1 MCIRDSTTSAALL
14 TDAVLAVVAAVPDD
28 ACLRAVNSALIQR
41 ARGGNTAVRVLALDM
56 CAALW
61 DAQGVALLGYIPET
75 VAALSELLD
84 DPDAHAAAAALRLR
98 SAIERALGEPLDS
111 YLE

>member
-1 MCIRDSTTSAALL
+1 M
-14 TDAVLAVVAAVPDD
+14 LAIDV
-28 ACLRAVNSALIQR
+28 
-41 ARGGNTAVRVLALDM
+41 

-61 DAQGVALLGYIPET
+61 DAQGIALLGYMPET

-84 DPDAHAAAAALRLR
+84 DPDAYTAAAALRLR
-98 SAIERALGEPLDS
+98 AAIEKALGEPLDS